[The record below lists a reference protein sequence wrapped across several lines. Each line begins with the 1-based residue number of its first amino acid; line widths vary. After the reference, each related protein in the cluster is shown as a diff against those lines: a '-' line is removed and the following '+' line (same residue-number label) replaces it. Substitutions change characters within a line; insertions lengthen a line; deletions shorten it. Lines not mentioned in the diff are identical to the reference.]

1 MRGTQL
7 WPRGP
12 TVKLLGDSAEKTS
25 EGAAFERLLI
35 NRHSCGENKKKAAK
49 MDMRH
54 KQKAVTWAQVAAVH
68 KDWLS
73 HHPNSSENT
82 ESAAGFF
89 PWMEVRSIS

>member
-1 MRGTQL
+1 
-7 WPRGP
+7 
-12 TVKLLGDSAEKTS
+12 
-25 EGAAFERLLI
+25 
-35 NRHSCGENKKKAAK
+35 

-54 KQKAVTWAQVAAVH
+54 KQKAVTWAAQMAAVH
-68 KDWLS
+68 KEFWLS